1 MKRLAE
7 IGNVPVSGSL
17 LASLYPE
24 ISAGN
29 KKVAKLESDGYLIR
43 LKRGLYV
50 ISPEISGRSLSLEL
64 IANAVYAP
72 SYVSMHSALRYY
84 GLIPETVFTL
94 QSVTIKHSRT
104 FENAVGRFEYVQVS
118 RDIFPIGI
126 TRQTVGEA
134 AFIIATPEKSLC
146 DLISATSGLTLRY
159 KVDALRFLEDDLRL
173 DMDSFA
179 RFRRDIFEEYVRVG
193 KKQESIRTLLKLL

>member
-29 KKVAKLESDGYLIR
+29 KKVAKLESDGCLIR

-84 GLIPETVFTL
+84 GLIPETVFTMK
-94 QSVTIKHSRT
+94 SVTIKHSRT
-104 FENAVGRFEYVQVS
+104 FENAVGRFEYVLVS

-134 AFIIATPEKSLC
+134 AFVIATPEKSLC